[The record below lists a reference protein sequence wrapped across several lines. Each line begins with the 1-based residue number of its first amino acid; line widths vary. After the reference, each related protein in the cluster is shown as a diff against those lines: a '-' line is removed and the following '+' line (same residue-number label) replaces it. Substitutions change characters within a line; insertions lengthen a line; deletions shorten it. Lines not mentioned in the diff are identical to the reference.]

1 MGVLLNKFD
10 YRFLRKSIVL
20 MLCIV
25 FGSLQTLYSQQDAQY
40 TQYMYNTVSINPGYA
55 GSRGHMSM
63 AALHRSQWVG
73 LDGAPKTQT
82 FNMHTPVG
90 YRGMGLGI
98 SVVNDQIGPTSETY
112 FDLDF
117 SYTIQTSADARLSF
131 GLKTSAHLLDVRFSE
146 LNQDISNPGGPDPTL
161 QQDIQN
167 RFSPNI
173 GGGVYYHTQ
182 RFYIGLSVPRILETT
197 HFEESSLSTAK
208 EQINL
213 YFITGYVF
221 ELDAFWKFKPTILS
235 KIVQGAPLQLDL
247 SANFMYNEKFIMGA
261 AYRWDAAFS
270 ALAGFQI
277 SPSFLIGLAYDREI
291 TELGQ
296 AVFND
301 GSFEII
307 LRYDFIKV
315 LDNLKSPRFF

>member
-1 MGVLLNKFD
+1 
-10 YRFLRKSIVL
+10 
-20 MLCIV
+20 MLFVHWNPIY
-25 FGSLQTLYSQQDAQY
+25 GQQDAQY
-40 TQYMYNTVSINPGYA
+40 TQYMYNTVSINPAYA
-55 GSRGHMSM
+55 GSRGHMSI

-82 FNMHTPVG
+82 LNLHTPLG
-90 YRGMGLGI
+90 YRGVGFGI

-117 SYTIQTSADARLSF
+117 SYTIQTSDEARLSF
-131 GLKTSAHLLDVRFSE
+131 GLKASAHLLDIAFSE
-146 LNQDISNPGGPDPTL
+146 LNQDVTNPGGPDPTL

-182 RFYIGLSVPRILETT
+182 RFYAGISVPRILETT
-197 HFEESSLSTAK
+197 HFDESSLSTAK
-208 EQINL
+208 EQMNF

-221 ELDAFWKFKPTILS
+221 DMDAFWKFKPAVLT

-247 SANFMYNEKFIMGA
+247 SANFMYNDKFIMGA

-270 ALAGFQI
+270 GLAGFQI
-277 SPSFLIGLAYDREI
+277 SPSFLVGIAYDRE
-291 TELGQ
+291 TTALGQ
-296 AVFND
+296 AAFND